1 MKMKRKKQLLCR
13 MAARL
18 ACWAV
23 LSGASA
29 CLSAQE
35 AQEVRSI
42 IVEAHDSAWYA
53 AQTEAWRRETEVRP
67 GDEHAWRNYYEAA
80 RWAGKDAAYMDSLL
94 ARMERSIGSTATYH
108 LCAYRN
114 APDPAS
120 PHGAFLVAAQPRFGL
135 RGEDA
140 NVLLSY
146 LMARGETFPG
156 DGFAAATDTLLI
168 RQWAEGFYPEDLLRF
183 SYNQL
188 QGMAD
193 GAIYFANGDT
203 DVFCKLL
210 LQRAAGVHRDKL
222 VVCTSFLFFPAY
234 REALFRALQI
244 EPIPGRGRKPT
255 AEDQAAYPGEVAAYV
270 AEKTG
275 RPVYISPW
283 NRSYTRTIETKL
295 YNEGL
300 AFRYSPVPYDH
311 IAAAKQAV
319 ESRYRLDYLLEPTYR
334 PQVSWSGSAGVQAN
348 YAVLLGHLVRSY
360 REAGD
365 EGRAAR
371 LYERLHAAVE
381 RSSVGEG
388 QKREYMDYLDR
399 NR

>member
-1 MKMKRKKQLLCR
+1 METHRILRPL
-13 MAARL
+13 AA
-18 ACWAV
+18 V
-23 LSGASA
+23 A
-29 CLSAQE
+29 CLFLSAAAAQ
-35 AQEVRSI
+35 AQVPQEVRSR
-42 IVEAHDSAWYA
+42 IVEAHDSAWYESQA
-53 AQTEAWRRETEVRP
+53 EAWQRVVQTTGAR
-67 GDEHAWRNYYEAA
+67 DERAWRNYFEAA
-80 RWAGKDAAYMDSLL
+80 RWAGRSAAFMDSLV
-94 ARMERSIGSTATYH
+94 ARMGRSVPGSLTWH

-114 APDPAS
+114 DPSPDS
-120 PHGAFLVAAQPRFGL
+120 PHGAQIAARAAQSDL

-140 NVLLSY
+140 NVALSY
-146 LMARGETFPG
+146 LLARGELCGGASPCPTA
-156 DGFAAATDTLLI
+156 DSLLR
-168 RQWAEGFYPEDLLRF
+168 RQWREGFYPEELLRF

-255 AEDQAAYPGEVAAYV
+255 AEDQVAYPGEVAAYV

-319 ESRYRLDYLLEPTYR
+319 ESRYRLDYLLEPAYR

-365 EGRAAR
+365 EGRATR
-371 LYERLHAAVE
+371 LYERLRAAVE